1 MPRENVPMHPA
12 SAWANSRSRR
22 IFDIGVAGIA
32 VALLSPLLV
41 LIAAAIRL
49 TSPGPAIFRQK
60 RVGRHGH
67 DFIIFKFRTMRCDLD
82 GCDRSSSGDRRI
94 TPLGR
99 ILRRHKMDELPQL
112 FNVLRGD
119 MCLVGPRPKL
129 RGHHSEDLQFRP
141 GLTGAASVA
150 FATEE
155 ILLRHV
161 QQEDL
166 EDVHQRIITPRKLQ
180 LDLAYMAKA
189 TLRSDLRLLV
199 MTLLREGQYSSLEQV
214 TGSGTTIDTAHEA
227 KMVSDS
233 SRGIYRPAFP
243 FQTLSDL
250 DGRLAGR
257 AANGDL

>member
-1 MPRENVPMHPA
+1 MHP
-12 SAWANSRSRR
+12 SSPWANSLGRR
-22 IFDIGVAGIA
+22 VFDVGVSGIA
-32 VALLSPLLV
+32 VALLSPLLA

-60 RVGRHGH
+60 RVGRHGD
-67 DFIIFKFRTMRCDLD
+67 DFVIFKFRTMRCDLD

-150 FATEE
+150 FAAEE

-161 QQEDL
+161 QEHDL
-166 EDVHQRIITPRKLQ
+166 EDVHHRLITPRKLQ
-180 LDLAYMAKA
+180 LDLAYMAQA

-214 TGSGTTIDTAHEA
+214 TASGTTIDTSHE
-227 KMVSDS
+227 VRIGSDNL
-233 SRGIYRPAFP
+233 RTTYYPAFP
-243 FQTLSDL
+243 FRALSEL
-250 DGRLAGR
+250 DGSLAGR